1 MAMALAISGLIS
13 YWLARS
19 IATPVKRLQVAAH
32 SLSSGNLDAR
42 AGPEVAE
49 RRDELGL
56 LGREFDS
63 MAERLSALIAA
74 RQRLLRD
81 ISHELRSPLAR
92 MQMAIGLARQDP
104 AVTLEQFNR
113 VERESERLDRLI
125 GQILDYA
132 RLDRDPSTV
141 VFEQVDL
148 VELIRQIVHD
158 AEFESQS
165 HPGRITFTSG
175 DAAMVRAEPNVLH
188 AAIDNIVRNALVHAN
203 GQLPIAV
210 TLTSEARELHVSV
223 RDHGPGVPDAELARI
238 FEPFYRAGVLDA
250 KHVSIEGTGI
260 GLAITQRAAALH
272 GGRVAARNAEGGGLI
287 VTLTLPRAD
296 QSAEI

>member
-1 MAMALAISGLIS
+1 A
-13 YWLARS
+13 
-19 IATPVKRLQVAAH
+19 
-32 SLSSGNLDAR
+32 
-42 AGPEVAE
+42 
-49 RRDELGL
+49 RRDGWQ
-56 LGREFDS
+56 R
-63 MAERLSALIAA
+63 AL
-74 RQRLLRD
+74 
-81 ISHELRSPLAR
+81 
-92 MQMAIGLARQDP
+92 GLARQAP
-104 AVTLEQFNR
+104 ASTLEQFNR

-141 VFEQVDL
+141 VFEPVDL

-165 HPGRITFTSG
+165 PPGRITFTSE
-175 DAAMVRAEPNVLH
+175 DAVMVRADANVLH

-203 GQLPIAV
+203 GRLPIDV
-210 TLTSEARELHVSV
+210 TLTKDSRELHISV
-223 RDHGPGVPDAELARI
+223 RDHGPGVPEAEIARI
-238 FEPFYRAGVLDA
+238 FEPFYRAGALDA
-250 KHVSIEGTGI
+250 KHASAEGTGI

-272 GGRVAARNAEGGGLI
+272 GGRVAARNADDGGLI

>member
-1 MAMALAISGLIS
+1 
-13 YWLARS
+13 
-19 IATPVKRLQVAAH
+19 VKRLQAAAH
-32 SLSSGNLDAR
+32 SLSRGNLDAR
-42 AGPEVAE
+42 AGPEVAD
-49 RRDELGL
+49 RRDELGV

-104 AVTLEQFNR
+104 ASTLEQFDR
-113 VERESERLDRLI
+113 VERESERLARLI

-132 RLDRDPSTV
+132 RLDRDPATF
-141 VFEQVDL
+141 VFEQVAL

-158 AEFESQS
+158 AQFESQS
-165 HPGRITFTSG
+165 APGRITFTSEE
-175 DAAMVRAEPNVLH
+175 AVMVRADPNVLH
-188 AAIDNIVRNALVHAN
+188 AALDNIVRNALIHAN
-203 GQLPIAV
+203 GKLPIEV
-210 TLTSEARELHVSV
+210 TLTRDSHELHLCV
-223 RDHGPGVPDAELARI
+223 RDHGPGVPETQLARI

-250 KHVSIEGTGI
+250 RHVSSEGTGI

-272 GGRVAARNAEGGGLI
+272 GGRVTARNAEDGGLI